1 MAKLVELDRRERRSN
16 RQAMMMTTRNTAIS
30 AAVLALALVAGSAAA
45 QKPGAAAPSGDS
57 VDRLLSRSVTSSTA
71 SPPVVND
78 GEAYHRAEDAQQ
90 DPAELR
96 TTRALNDETVSRSQ
110 LADNQDRADQAAY
123 EAERA
128 KYEKVVAQATQERLA
143 YEQDVRQSEVA
154 QRQWQEAR
162 DRWEA
167 DVRACEAGDR
177 SRCAAPR
184 R

>member
-1 MAKLVELDRRERRSN
+1 
-16 RQAMMMTTRNTAIS
+16 MMTTRNTALG
-30 AAVLALALVAGSAAA
+30 AAVLVLALIAGSAAA
-45 QKPGAAAPSGDS
+45 QKPGAATPPGDS
-57 VDRLLSRSVTSSTA
+57 ADRLLSQSVAPSTA

-78 GEAYHRAEDAQQ
+78 GEAYHRADDAQQ
-90 DPAELR
+90 DPVELR
-96 TTRALNDETVSRSQ
+96 TTQALNDETVSRSQ

-128 KYEKVVAQATQERLA
+128 KYEETVAQATQERLA
-143 YEQDVRQSEVA
+143 YEEGVRQSEAA